1 MVVLSITQA
10 IAANS
15 ISAESSNISNTSVA
29 LVPPS
34 LPTLREDAGM
44 SSTTTTQTATALA
57 TAYNDSMH
65 SSDDQD
71 DVSVQAVK
79 AAVFVPLALQKA
91 HLSSQSIDENFG
103 NRCESTRSLNA
114 GFHTPWSS
122 VTDLQS
128 MGHRYDTHNSVS
140 NLQQQQH
147 HNAAHSDTVYDND
160 NCSHDDNS
168 VYHHSSRRYSYRGA
182 DNWIPTVENVSLSLC
197 GHLISETSVLDAE
210 TAHEAFVINSITWQE
225 FCTNPE
231 VSAVYVNLLTHT
243 KRTLA

>member
-44 SSTTTTQTATALA
+44 SSITNTQTTTAIATV
-57 TAYNDSMH
+57 YNDSMH
-65 SSDDQD
+65 TTNDQG

-79 AAVFVPLALQKA
+79 AVFVPLALQKA

-147 HNAAHSDTVYDND
+147 HHNAAHSDAVYDND
-160 NCSHDDNS
+160 NCSHDDNNG
-168 VYHHSSRRYSYRGA
+168 YHHSSRRYSYRGA
-182 DNWIPTVENVSLSLC
+182 DNWTPTVENVSLSLC

-210 TAHEAFVINSITWQE
+210 TAHEAFVSNSITWQE

-231 VSAVYVNLLTHT
+231 VSAVNVS
-243 KRTLA
+243 